1 MKELSWLFVFWL
13 FKDFFLLIETKILD
27 SCYHL
32 VEKNVSLA
40 YIQDKL
46 KQF

>member
-27 SCYHL
+27 SCYHF